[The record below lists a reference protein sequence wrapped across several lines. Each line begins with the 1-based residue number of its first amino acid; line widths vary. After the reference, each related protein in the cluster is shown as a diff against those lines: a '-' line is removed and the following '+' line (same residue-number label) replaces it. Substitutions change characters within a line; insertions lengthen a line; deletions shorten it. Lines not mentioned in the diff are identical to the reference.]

1 MIAVV
6 LDAGHILCRLCVSV
20 PVPNSGE
27 EEAEIPA
34 ICPRD
39 PVCHTEVSSLHT
51 DQWNPLVKD

>member
-6 LDAGHILCRLCVSV
+6 LDAGHILCHLCLSV

-34 ICPRD
+34 VCPRD
-39 PVCHTEVSSLHT
+39 PVCHTAVSSSRMM
-51 DQWNPLVKD
+51 QWNPLVKD